1 MSDGALRELF
11 LLANAFKEGDL
22 AVGGTRDDD
31 VRADARRAL
40 GAVTCGEIRRT
51 LFVDDAVTAGLDR
64 SRDRRFD
71 ADLDAL
77 TTAELRTLLL
87 GPGAAAW
94 TRQHRDALPS
104 EAAAAVVKIMTND
117 ELSAVACT
125 LFNPH

>member
-1 MSDGALRELF
+1 MSDRTLRQIF

-31 VRADARRAL
+31 VRAEARRAL
-40 GAVTCGEIRRT
+40 SAVTLGEIRRT
-51 LFVDDAVTAGLDR
+51 AFVDDAVTASLDR

-71 ADLDAL
+71 ADLDPL
-77 TTAELRTLLL
+77 TAARLKTLLL

-94 TRQHRDALPS
+94 ARRHRDALPT
-104 EAAAAVVKIMTND
+104 EAAAAVVKIMTDD

-125 LFNPH
+125 LF